1 MAAYA
6 YKEVCHRADFTAMEE
21 QFQEKYG
28 REIDGDA
35 NYDGDYWTVAAD
47 LLDAKDTRIADLEAR
62 LATAEG
68 EVVRLRDAA
77 EDLRFHLGCESV
89 AKDGYLTECE
99 AASAVIA
106 YLRAKCEAAETKAT
120 ISQITAETE
129 KRLRESS
136 ERDAERECLWSSD
149 GFNDLWESSCG
160 MAWTFPDEGPKE
172 NDMTYCPKCRGVLI
186 VEALTEGGEHET

>member
-1 MAAYA
+1 MATN
-6 YKEVCHRADFTAMEE
+6 KESLIVRLRAACNGLPGAVIAWPHRILHEAAEE
-21 QFQEKYG
+21 LAA
-28 REIDGDA
+28 A
-35 NYDGDYWTVAAD
+35 NA
-47 LLDAKDTRIADLEAR
+47 RIAELEAR

-68 EVVRLRDAA
+68 EVVRLRDEA

-106 YLRAKCEAAETKAT
+106 DLRAKCEAAETKAT

-172 NDMTYCPKCRGVLI
+172 NDMTYCPKCRGVL
-186 VEALTEGGEHET
+186 VVDSND

>member
-1 MAAYA
+1 MSYKHETRLHVQSELARRGWSKAAQVIIEFFDA
-6 YKEVCHRADFTAMEE
+6 LENSDEYKATQA
-21 QFQEKYG
+21 
-28 REIDGDA
+28 
-35 NYDGDYWTVAAD
+35 
-47 LLDAKDTRIADLEAR
+47 RIADLEAR
-62 LATAEG
+62 LATAEA
-68 EVVRLRDAA
+68 EVVRLRDEA

-89 AKDGYLTECE
+89 TKDGYLTECE

-106 YLRAKCEAAETKAT
+106 DLRAKYEAAEAKAK

-136 ERDAERECLWSSD
+136 ELEAERECLWSSD

-172 NDMTYCPKCRGVLI
+172 NDMTYCPKCRGVLV
-186 VEALTEGGEHET
+186 VESND